1 MTNGVYVV
9 DAGGIRQGRGYTWPP
24 NGTGPGPTVDTI
36 FGYNWNGSDTTYQT
50 IAGRK
55 ARFSNRVPCVRIY
68 NGSRMPSS
76 FNISVNIAQEKRA
89 SYSFKA
95 GGDSAGLAAGN
106 YNATMTAWLNSI
118 PANWTIFWTYH
129 HEVNSSGGL
138 EVPVTEYKATYR
150 QMRICLEAASL
161 AAGCRCSS
169 PATSWVSSWA
179 RSSRRGSRRARTA
192 TSSRGTCTA
201 TRA

>member
-89 SYSFKA
+89 S
-95 GGDSAGLAAGN
+95 
-106 YNATMTAWLNSI
+106 T
-118 PANWTIFWTYH
+118 
-129 HEVNSSGGL
+129 
-138 EVPVTEYKATYR
+138 R
-150 QMRICLEAASL
+150 
-161 AAGCRCSS
+161 
-169 PATSWVSSWA
+169 
-179 RSSRRGSRRARTA
+179 SRRAA
-192 TSSRGTCTA
+192 TPRGWRPGTT
-201 TRA
+201 TRR